1 MDVERLIGW
10 NFRRLRMMQELSQE
24 EMALRLESVD
34 QAYISQ
40 LESGGRNPT
49 GRTIYRLAR
58 VLGVNPGEL
67 FSMDGVPEEIVGDP
81 DKIEKSISVNG
92 KRKR

>member
-1 MDVERLIGW
+1 MLQ
-10 NFRRLRMMQELSQE
+10 NLSQE
-24 EMALRLESVD
+24 EMALRLGSVD

-67 FSMDGVPEEIVGDP
+67 FSLDGAPNDIVGDP
-81 DKIEKSISVNG
+81 DVVETSVSVHG

>member
-10 NFRRLRMMQELSQE
+10 NFRRLRMQQDLSQE
-24 EMALRLESVD
+24 EMALRLGSVD

-58 VLGVNPGEL
+58 VLDVNPGEL
-67 FSMDGVPEEIVGDP
+67 FSIEDAPSDIVGNP
-81 DKIEKSISVNG
+81 DEILTSVSTHG
-92 KRKR
+92 KRRR